1 MYPKSNLSR
10 ITLFFTLII
19 IAAMGAGCFGINIG
33 LLTAEETMS
42 QNLDVPDD
50 LSVIVESFN
59 GTIEVKAGS
68 ENQVLIDAVKRGSGN
83 SQEAAEA
90 DLENVEVSVELQGN
104 TLTVIGRRTDNK
116 MSGNS
121 GVTVSLT
128 VPVSANLDIK
138 TSNGGISTLG
148 NQGDIQADSSNGKI
162 TLNGAL
168 GNLNANTSNGAI
180 EIDAEQAVVTANT
193 NNGRIDFRGSLAAG
207 VSSFN
212 TSNGAITLTLPADAS
227 FTLDADTSNSN
238 ITCDFPLSDTQ
249 VMDDDQLKGTVGE
262 NPEVSITA
270 YTSNGRIEINR
281 AP

>member
-1 MYPKSNLSR
+1 
-10 ITLFFTLII
+10 LFFTLII